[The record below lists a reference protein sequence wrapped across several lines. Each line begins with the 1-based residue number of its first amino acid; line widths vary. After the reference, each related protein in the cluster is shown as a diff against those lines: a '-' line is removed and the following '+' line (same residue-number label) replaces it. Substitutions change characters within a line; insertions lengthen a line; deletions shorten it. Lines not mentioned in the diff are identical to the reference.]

1 MFVPIPVLVA
11 IGAILLLLL
20 APVLRRSRR
29 RDPLLGAQQS
39 AYRPAPPRD
48 RPQAT
53 APERA
58 PIGEGETTLAPEVE
72 AQVIALISAGRKIE
86 AIKVVKDAT
95 RMGLKDSKDLVEALE
110 RG

>member
-1 MFVPIPVLVA
+1 VVA
-11 IGAILLLLL
+11 PDLLLRPDDLL
-20 APVLRRSRR
+20 
-29 RDPLLGAQQS
+29 
-39 AYRPAPPRD
+39 
-48 RPQAT
+48 
-53 APERA
+53 RA

-110 RG
+110 RD